1 MPIDYDDMMQSGATG
16 LTAAYDE
23 KDVMLYALGI
33 GMGRDPLDEK
43 ELPFVY
49 ENNGL
54 KVVPTFASV
63 INRGEAPPDRQRMP
77 QKSQINFALVVD
89 GERRITFH
97 KQLAPKCEVI
107 SDERMLAI
115 LDKGEG
121 KGAVLVQERVTR
133 EAASGEKLFTIVSS
147 IFARGDGGFGG
158 SPDGGPVLHSIPD
171 RTPDLVKE
179 CDTRPDQA
187 LLYAL
192 SGDRNPLHRDP
203 NFAKLVGFP
212 KPILH
217 GLCSYGTAC
226 RAVLSTLAQYRPER
240 IKQFDV
246 RFSKPVFPGETLVV
260 EMWQDGG
267 TISYRASVKERPGTV
282 VLNNGLCLL
291 ADS

>member
-16 LTAAYDE
+16 LAARYDE
-23 KDVMLYALGI
+23 KDVMLYALGV
-33 GMGRDPLDEK
+33 GMGRDPLDEQ

-63 INRGEAPPDRQRMP
+63 INRGEAPSERQRMP
-77 QKSQINFALVVD
+77 QKSNINFMMVVD
-89 GERRITFH
+89 GERRITIH
-97 KQLAPKCEVI
+97 KQLPPKCDVI
-107 SDERMLAI
+107 ADERYLDI

-121 KGAVLVQERVTR
+121 KGAVLIQERVVR
-133 EAASGEKLFTIVSS
+133 EAASGDKLFTIVSS

-158 SPDGGPVLHSIPD
+158 KAQGGPELHEIPD
-171 RTPDLVKE
+171 RAPDLIHE

-203 NFAKLVGFP
+203 AFAKLVGFSR
-212 KPILH
+212 PILH

-226 RAVLSTLAQYRPER
+226 RAVLSTLAQYAPER
-240 IKQFDV
+240 ITQFDV

-260 EMWQDGG
+260 ELWQDGG
-267 TISYRASVKERPGTV
+267 TISYRASVKERPGTI

-291 ADS
+291 D

>member
-1 MPIDYDDMMQSGATG
+1 MAIDYDDMMQSGATG
-16 LTAAYDE
+16 LAASYDE
-23 KDVMLYALGI
+23 KDVMLYALGV
-33 GMGRDPLDEK
+33 GFGRDPLDEK

-49 ENNGL
+49 ENNGP

-63 INRGEAPPDRQRMP
+63 INRGEAPPERQRMP

-89 GERRITFH
+89 GERRITVH
-97 KQLAPKCEVI
+97 KPLPPRCQVI
-107 SDERMLAI
+107 ADERYLDI

-121 KGAVLVQERVTR
+121 RGAVLIQERVVR
-133 EAASGEKLFTIVSS
+133 EAVSNEKLFTIVSS

-158 SPDGGPVLHSIPD
+158 NPQGGPELHPIPQ
-171 RTPDLVKE
+171 RAPDLVKE

-187 LLYAL
+187 FLYAL

-203 NFAKLVGFP
+203 AFAKLVGFSR
-212 KPILH
+212 PILH

-226 RAVLSTLAQYRPER
+226 RAVLSTVAQYQPER

-260 EMWQDGG
+260 ELWQDGG
-267 TISYRASVKERPGTV
+267 TISYRASVKERPGAV
-282 VLNNGLCLL
+282 VLNNGQCLL
-291 ADS
+291 S